1 MKKLISIALLLLVIL
16 ISGIAYADE
25 NKINI
30 ENVFTAQVV
39 TADTTVKSAVINLST
54 LFKPNGFFSLQ
65 VTATGT
71 GTCKITYELSNDGV
85 TYVTPDSAS
94 DIVTAQT
101 VANDFYSFAPELAK
115 YMKVVLEE
123 TGDVNPITIT
133 AILGV
138 Q

>member
-1 MKKLISIALLLLVIL
+1 MKRLIIIILLFLATL
-16 ISGIAYADE
+16 IPGIASADE

-30 ENVFTAQVV
+30 EGIFTAQDV
-39 TADTTVKSAVINLST
+39 AASTTVKSTVINLST

-71 GTCKITYELSNDGV
+71 GTAKITYELSNDGV

-115 YMKVVLEE
+115 YMKIVLEE
-123 TGDVNPITIT
+123 TGGVNTITIT
-133 AILGV
+133 ATLGV

>member
-1 MKKLISIALLLLVIL
+1 MKKLIIIALLLLVIL
-16 ISGIAYADE
+16 ISGIASADE

-39 TADTTVKSAVINLST
+39 TADTTVKSAAINLST
-54 LFKPNGFFSLQ
+54 LFKPSGFFSLQ
-65 VTATGT
+65 VTAAGT

-101 VANDFYSFAPELAK
+101 AANDFYSFAPELAK
-115 YMKVVLEE
+115 YMKIVLEE

>member
-1 MKKLISIALLLLVIL
+1 MKKLIIIILLFLATLRIA
-16 ISGIAYADE
+16 SADE

-30 ENVFTAQVV
+30 ENVFTAQEV
-39 TADTTVKSAVINLST
+39 TAGATVKSAAINLST
-54 LFKPNGFFSLQ
+54 LFKPSGFFSLQ

-115 YMKVVLEE
+115 YMKIVLEE
-123 TGDVNPITIT
+123 TGGVNPITIT

>member
-1 MKKLISIALLLLVIL
+1 MKKLIIITLLLLLAFPAGVL
-16 ISGIAYADE
+16 ADA

-30 ENVFTAQVV
+30 ETVFIEIEVA
-39 TADTTVKSAVINLST
+39 ASATVKSAAINLST
-54 LFKPNGFFSLQ
+54 LFRPNGFFSLQ

-71 GTCKITYELSNDGV
+71 GTAKITYELSNDGV

-101 VANDFYSFAPELAK
+101 AANDFYSFAPELAK
-115 YMKVVLEE
+115 FMKIVLEE
-123 TGDVNPITIT
+123 TGTSNSIVIT

>member
-1 MKKLISIALLLLVIL
+1 MKKLIIIILLFLAT
-16 ISGIAYADE
+16 SAMAFADE

-30 ENVFTAQVV
+30 ETVFTEQDV
-39 TADTTVKSAVINLST
+39 TASATVKSAAINLST
-54 LFKPNGFFSLQ
+54 LFKPSGFFSLQ

-115 YMKVVLEE
+115 YMKIVLEE
-123 TGDVNPITIT
+123 TGGVNPITIT